1 MFAPITSPTLFP
13 ALYATNAGTY
23 ADQRPPAE
31 GVNEERR
38 TLSAPASVATS
49 FAASMSTL
57 KNARR
62 GCCVEN
68 WSNAGSTSLHAPA
81 HVAQK
86 LTTAVRSLLI
96 CDRSDG
102 YVRRNARDQSAYRR
116 MELVQ
121 ALDHRHA
128 HRGGGREECKA

>member
-1 MFAPITSPTLFP
+1 MFAPVASPTLFP
-13 ALYATNAGTY
+13 ALYATNAGTC

-31 GVNEERR
+31 RVKERC

-62 GCCVEN
+62 GCCAEN

-96 CDRSDG
+96 YDRSDG
-102 YVRRNARDQSAYRR
+102 
-116 MELVQ
+116 
-121 ALDHRHA
+121 
-128 HRGGGREECKA
+128 